1 MDAALPFGKKRLSGK
16 ARCTGNPF
24 AKSERPAITLDAGV
38 GPSIECV
45 MKILLIED
53 DLEVSSHVVAALK
66 TDGHEVDHATTGRD
80 GLGLASDGG
89 YDVAIVD
96 RMLPGIDGLSLVR
109 MLKAGD
115 LQTRII
121 FVTTMAG
128 IDDRVDGF
136 KAGGD
141 DYLVK
146 PFAMPEL
153 LARVAAL
160 ARRDRGKDRDP
171 ILNVGDLEFN
181 LVRRHVTRSA
191 ETIELQ
197 PQELKLLEVLMR
209 NAGRVVTRT
218 MLLEQVWDFHFDPK
232 TSIVETQI
240 SRLRAKIDRTGEPS
254 LIETVRGSG
263 YSLRNDR

>member
-1 MDAALPFGKKRLSGK
+1 MR
-16 ARCTGNPF
+16 
-24 AKSERPAITLDAGV
+24 
-38 GPSIECV
+38 
-45 MKILLIED
+45 ILLIED
-53 DLEVSSHVVAALK
+53 DLETSSNVIAALRA
-66 TDGHEVDHATTGRD
+66 DGHEVDHATTGRD
-80 GLGLASDGG
+80 GLGLASDGA
-89 YDVAIVD
+89 YEVAIVD

-109 MLKAGD
+109 MLKAAE

-153 LARVAAL
+153 MARVAAL
-160 ARRDRGKDRDP
+160 VRRDRSKDKNP
-171 ILNVGDLEFN
+171 VLTIGDVEFN
-181 LVRRHVTRSA
+181 LVRRQVRRGAT
-191 ETIELQ
+191 TIELQ
-197 PQELKLLEVLMR
+197 PQEQKLLEVLMR

-240 SRLRAKIDRTGEPS
+240 SRLRSKIDRTGEPS

-263 YSLRNDR
+263 YSFRNAR

>member
-1 MDAALPFGKKRLSGK
+1 
-16 ARCTGNPF
+16 
-24 AKSERPAITLDAGV
+24 
-38 GPSIECV
+38 

-53 DLEVSSHVVAALK
+53 DLETASHVITALRA
-66 TDGHEVDHATTGRD
+66 DGHEVDHAPTGRE
-80 GLGLASDGG
+80 GLGLASDGA
-89 YDVAIVD
+89 YEVAIVD
-96 RMLPGIDGLSLVR
+96 RMLPGIDGLNLVR
-109 MLKAGD
+109 MLKAAE

-160 ARRDRGKDRDP
+160 ARRDRGKDKDP
-171 ILNVGDLEFN
+171 ILTVGDLEFN
-181 LVRRHVTRSA
+181 LVRRRVRRGADTV
-191 ETIELQ
+191 ELQ
-197 PQELKLLEVLMR
+197 PQEQKLLEVLMR

-218 MLLEQVWDFHFDPK
+218 MLLEQVWDFQFDPK

-240 SRLRAKIDRTGEPS
+240 SRLRSKIDRAGELS

-263 YSLRNDR
+263 YSLRNAR

>member
-1 MDAALPFGKKRLSGK
+1 
-16 ARCTGNPF
+16 
-24 AKSERPAITLDAGV
+24 
-38 GPSIECV
+38 

-53 DLEVSSHVVAALK
+53 DLETASHVITALRA
-66 TDGHEVDHATTGRD
+66 DGHEVGHAPTGRE
-80 GLGLASDGG
+80 GLGLASDGA

-96 RMLPGIDGLSLVR
+96 RMLPGIDGLNLVR
-109 MLKAGD
+109 MLKAAE

-136 KAGGD
+136 NAGGD

-160 ARRDRGKDRDP
+160 ARRDRGKDKDP
-171 ILNVGDLEFN
+171 ILTVGDLEFN
-181 LVRRHVTRSA
+181 LVRRRVRRGADTV
-191 ETIELQ
+191 ELQ
-197 PQELKLLEVLMR
+197 PQEQKLLEVLMR

-218 MLLEQVWDFHFDPK
+218 MLLEQVWDFQFDPK

-240 SRLRAKIDRTGEPS
+240 SRLRSKIDRAGEPS

-263 YSLRNDR
+263 YSLRNAR

>member
-1 MDAALPFGKKRLSGK
+1 
-16 ARCTGNPF
+16 
-24 AKSERPAITLDAGV
+24 
-38 GPSIECV
+38 

-53 DLEVSSHVVAALK
+53 DVESASHVIAALNNG
-66 TDGHEVDHATTGRD
+66 GHQVDHSTSGRE
-80 GLGLASDGG
+80 GLGLAIDGAF
-89 YDVAIVD
+89 DVAIVD
-96 RMLPGIDGLSLVR
+96 RMLPGIDGLTLVR
-109 MLKAGD
+109 MLKAA
-115 LQTRII
+115 QVPTRVI

-136 KAGGD
+136 NAGGD
-141 DYLVK
+141 DYLIK

-160 ARRDRGKDRDP
+160 AKRNEPKREDSVQC
-171 ILNVGDLEFN
+171 IGDLEFN
-181 LVRRHVTRSA
+181 LVRRQVKRGGR
-191 ETIELQ
+191 TIELQ
-197 PQELKLLEVLMR
+197 PQDEKLLETLMR

-240 SRLRAKIDRTGEPS
+240 SRLRSKIDRAGEPS

-263 YSLRNDR
+263 YCFRNAR